1 MQTIRQG
8 FGREAPKDRCINDAE
23 ALGCQYV
30 EDLLRNIGHVEG
42 DAIAGFQ
49 PQVAE
54 HPCPE
59 GCLKQQF
66 AVAEVLLGDRAAPAL
81 VLGGVPAVTFEYQ
94 GLALAPALQNVAVQF
109 VEGGIGVC
117 AYKPAQ
123 IG

>member
-1 MQTIRQG
+1 M
-8 FGREAPKDRCINDAE
+8 
-23 ALGCQYV
+23 GCQYV

-49 PQVAE
+49 AQVAE

-59 GCLKQQF
+59 GCLEQQF
-66 AVAEVLLGDRAAPAL
+66 AVAEVLLGDRAAPTL
-81 VLGGVPAVTFEYQ
+81 VLGGVPAVTFENQ
-94 GLALAPALQNVAVQF
+94 SFEFAPALQNVAVQF
-109 VEGGIGVC
+109 VEGGIGLC